1 MRIRHP
7 RSLTRGGVVFAIIIG
22 TIGGA
27 YIWKPLLKEELS
39 KRAVDQTDIK

>member
-7 RSLTRGGVVFAIIIG
+7 RNLTRGTIVFAMILG
-22 TIGGA
+22 TIAGA

-39 KRAVDQTDIK
+39 KRAEEQTDIK

>member
-7 RSLTRGGVVFAIIIG
+7 RNLTRGGVVFAIIIG

-39 KRAVDQTDIK
+39 KRAVEEADIK